1 MDVYDLV
8 EIIRNEQKSEE
19 KPREKNTFLTKKI
32 SPKVYLIFIVI
43 ISFFND
49 INDSV
54 AGLSFIQ
61 NRKPIVQSK
70 HYQL

>member
-49 INDSV
+49 INDAV